1 MILVFSN
8 NNNNVGNLLL
18 FGLKRRGVSAILNIG
33 I

>member
-1 MILVFSN
+1 MILVFS